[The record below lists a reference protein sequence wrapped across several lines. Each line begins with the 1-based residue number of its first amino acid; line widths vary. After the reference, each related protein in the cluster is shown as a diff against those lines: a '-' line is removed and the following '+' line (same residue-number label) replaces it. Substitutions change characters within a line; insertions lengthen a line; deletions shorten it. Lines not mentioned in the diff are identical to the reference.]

1 MPEDLRISMDMPP
14 DVCMYSASRFILY
27 CVWIIG

>member
-14 DVCMYSASRFILY
+14 VVYSASRFILY